1 MADASNHKIRQFS
14 LTNRTVVTIVGGGP
28 LGTTFGSLNG
38 AGTVALF
45 YAPFGV
51 AINPLSGTL
60 FVADRSNNIIRA
72 ISPSRS
78 VTTFSGGG
86 DPASVAMLR
95 GIFNGVGTSASFS
108 NPTSTAVG
116 PGGVVYVADSG
127 TNRIRAVAPD
137 GTVTTLAGG
146 GANLAASGSTDG
158 MGTAALFSTP
168 YGVAVNA
175 SGHAFVADFNNRKIR
190 LIFPDARVATLA
202 GSGVIGSAD
211 GTGAAAQFNLPTAIA
226 LGASGVA
233 YVVDYGNH
241 KIRAVLPNA
250 TVVTV
255 AGCCPNGTAI
265 FGSLDGVG
273 TNALFYNPLGVAV
286 SPSGVVIVADY
297 ANHRIRAI
305 SAARVVTTI
314 AGGTS
319 SGSTNGVG
327 TNARFYFPTGVVVD
341 AAGVIYV
348 AEASNNLIRMI
359 SPSLVVTTLAGSV
372 SGSINGVGTNALFNG
387 PNGLS
392 VDAAGVVYVADTS
405 NYKIRTITPAACL
418 PGWYLPPGMFYC
430 ALCPDGTFSKQYNA
444 TTCALCPGGH
454 YCPAGT
460 SSWASLNCG
469 RGSYCPDGSAAPTSC
484 PLQVPP
490 PPYAS
495 WAQHPAGVQGPA
507 FLVETAACANHCFWN
522 FTSGDG
528 QLSAC

>member
-1 MADASNHKIRQFS
+1 M
-14 LTNRTVVTIVGGGP
+14 TNRTVVTVAGGGP
-28 LGTTFGSLNG
+28 LGTIDGSVNG
-38 AGTVALF
+38 AGTAALF
-45 YAPFGV
+45 NLPTSV

-60 FVADRSNNIIRA
+60 FVADFANDVIRA
-72 ISPSRS
+72 ISPSLS
-78 VTTFSGGG
+78 VSTLSGGG

-95 GIFNGVGTSASFS
+95 GIFDGVGTSASFS

-116 PGGVVYVADSG
+116 PGGVVYVADRD

-158 MGTAALFSTP
+158 MGTAALFNLP

-175 SGHAFVADFNNRKIR
+175 SGHVFVAEYLNRKIR
-190 LIFPDARVATLA
+190 LIYPDARVVTLA
-202 GSGVIGSAD
+202 GSGVTGSAD
-211 GTGAAAQFNLPTAIA
+211 GTGAAAQFSSPTAIA
-226 LGASGVA
+226 LGASGAA
-233 YVVDYGNH
+233 YVADQNNH

-250 TVVTV
+250 TVATV

-265 FGSLDGVG
+265 SGSLDGVG
-273 TNALFYNPLGVAV
+273 TNALFYFPYGVAV
-286 SPSGVVIVADY
+286 SPSGVVVVADTG
-297 ANHRIRAI
+297 NNRIRAI

-319 SGSTNGVG
+319 SGSTNGIG
-327 TNARFYFPTGVVVD
+327 TNARFAAPTGVAVD

-348 AEASNNLIRMI
+348 ADSANYQIRMI
-359 SPSLVVTTLAGSV
+359 SPSLAVTTLAGGGAT
-372 SGSINGVGTNALFNG
+372 GSSNGIGTNALFYS
-387 PNGLS
+387 PTSLS
-392 VDAAGVVYVADTS
+392 VDAAGVIYVADTY
-405 NYKIRTITPAACL
+405 NYKIRTIAPAACL
-418 PGWYLPPGMFYC
+418 PGWYRPPGTPSC
-430 ALCPDGTFSKQYNA
+430 AQCPGGTFSKQANA
-444 TTCALCPGGH
+444 AACAACPSGKA
-454 YCPAGT
+454 CPAGT
-460 SSWASLNCG
+460 SSWALFSCG
-469 RGSYCPDGSAAPTSC
+469 RGFYCPEGSAAPTPC